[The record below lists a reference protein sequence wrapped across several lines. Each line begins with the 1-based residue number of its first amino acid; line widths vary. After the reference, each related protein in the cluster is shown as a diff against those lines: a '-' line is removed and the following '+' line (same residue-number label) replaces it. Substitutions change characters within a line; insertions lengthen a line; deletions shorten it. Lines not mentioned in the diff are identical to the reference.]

1 MNKLGKA
8 LIAIMI
14 AAVPHKY
21 VCADDNMTRMKSRLE
36 QAIAKISNN
45 TNNYCRIQKDADKN
59 VVACVIYYTMPAG
72 KATSEQEVTRIT
84 LNFDGSYQPTIPVTA
99 KININGYNVNVWQ
112 EKQVIPVYPPKEITV
127 TSYVVNFNSSLQMV
141 INCDSEHPCYAESL
155 LRVLD

>member
-8 LIAIMI
+8 LLLSVLLFGQVNISRAGYDM
-14 AAVPHKY
+14 AQ
-21 VCADDNMTRMKSRLE
+21 MKSRLE
-36 QAIAKISNN
+36 QAIAKVSNN
-45 TNNYCRIQKDADKN
+45 PNNYCRIQKDADKN

-99 KININGYNVNVWQ
+99 KININGYNADVWQ
-112 EKQVIPVYPPKEITV
+112 EKQIIPVYPPKEITV

-141 INCDSEHPCYAESL
+141 INCDNEHPCYAESIL
-155 LRVLD
+155 GVLD